1 MIRLLDGEEFC
12 ETLRRLEVKMADPY
26 FDWHRQEAQA
36 AVDAMATMTTAEWVE
51 RYLPHL
57 AKLSAAVDEAHRP
70 LEGAELHR
78 AIRDEFGDVSM
89 ARAADEVFA

>member
-1 MIRLLDGEEFC
+1 MTHSLDGRKFC
-12 ETLRRLEVKMADPY
+12 ESLKRLEDKMRDSY

-70 LEGAELHR
+70 LEGAELHQ
-78 AIRDEFGDVSM
+78 AIRDAIGDVST